1 MFTRR
6 QTLAL
11 LAAAGTIPVLAS
23 CGPNASSGGGG
34 GGEDSGTVRIYWW
47 GGDLRQTMTEEALE
61 LFGAQNAEITVEP
74 EYSEWT
80 GYWDKLATQTAGGD
94 MPDLL
99 QMDEAY
105 IDSYG
110 ARGSLLDLES
120 LGEALDL
127 SAMDAKVL
135 DTGRLADG
143 TLVGAPLG
151 IGIFSVGVNLDLL

>member
-23 CGPNASSGGGG
+23 CGPNASTG

-94 MPDLL
+94 MPD
-99 QMDEAY
+99 Q
-105 IDSYG
+105 I
-110 ARGSLLDLES
+110 
-120 LGEALDL
+120 
-127 SAMDAKVL
+127 
-135 DTGRLADG
+135 GRAH
-143 TLVGAPLG
+143 V
-151 IGIFSVGVNLDLL
+151 